1 LKVLHIIA
9 GDLSGGA
16 ARGAYWL
23 HLGLQAQGVKSKV
36 FTNSKV
42 TLGDDSVITITNS
55 KKDKAINIIRGQLD
69 NLFTLFYPKRKK
81 IIFSTGFF
89 GVDFTKTKE
98 YKEADIIHLHWINS
112 LVNMKH
118 LSKIDKPIVWTIRD
132 MWPMTGGCHY
142 SMECERYKTGCG
154 NCEQLNTK
162 SSYDLSKFIFNRK
175 KKYLPKD
182 MKIVGI
188 SNWLSAEA
196 KKSELFRKFDV
207 RTISNNINTDEFFD
221 IDKKVAK
228 NILGIETDK
237 QIILVGSTRLKD
249 FYKGFSKYLEA
260 IKLLDKNRYFLCFFG
275 NIDKKTIDNLGFDYK
290 SLGYLN
296 DNISLRLAYSCANV
310 FVAPSLM
317 DAFGKTLAE
326 AMACKTPVVCFDA
339 TGPKD
344 IVTHKVDGYKAI
356 PFKSEDL
363 ANGIEWVLNSNEK
376 EYNQLCQ
383 NAREKVLREFD
394 SVVVAKKY
402 IELYEDMLNNAT
414 NKI

>member
-1 LKVLHIIA
+1 MKILHIVA

-23 HLGLQAQGVKSKV
+23 HLGLKAQGVDSKV
-36 FTNSKV
+36 FTNSTI
-42 TLGDDSVITITNS
+42 TLGDKDVITIIKS
-55 KKDKAINIIRGQLD
+55 KKDKAINLIRNQLD
-69 NLFTLFYPKRKK
+69 NLFTLFYPKRKR

-98 YKEADIIHLHWINS
+98 YEEADIIHLHWINGS
-112 LVNMKH
+112 FVNMKH

-132 MWPMTGGCHY
+132 MWPITGGCHY

-154 NCEQLNTK
+154 NCEQLNTN
-162 SSYDLSKFIFNRK
+162 SSYDLSKYILNRK

-182 MKIVGI
+182 IKIVGI
-188 SNWLSAEA
+188 SNWLSNEA
-196 KKSELFRKFDV
+196 KKSELFREFDV

-228 NILGIETDK
+228 DILGIQTDK
-237 QIILVGSTRLKD
+237 KIILVGSTSLKD

-260 IKLLDKNRYFLCFFG
+260 INLLDKNKYFLCFFG
-275 NIDKKTIDNLGFDYK
+275 NVDKNIIDDLGFEYK

-326 AMACKTPVVCFDA
+326 AMACKTPIVCFDA

-356 PFKSEDL
+356 PFDSKDL
-363 ANGIEWVLNSNEK
+363 TNGIEWVLNSEK
-376 EYNQLCQ
+376 YDELCI
-383 NAREKVLREFD
+383 NAREKVLNEFD

-402 IELYEDMLNNAT
+402 IELYEKVLNA
-414 NKI
+414 